1 MAALGHKYAFPAAL
15 NWVGLPAMN
24 RPSTPVGGAS
34 AMRRQPDARGRQCG
48 GFRPF
53 KRSGL
58 NSRFVPIG
66 DIQTRFIIARRFAKR
81 VPLNSSH
88 V

>member
-1 MAALGHKYAFPAAL
+1 MAAKLD
-15 NWVGLPAMN
+15 
-24 RPSTPVGGAS
+24 
-34 AMRRQPDARGRQCG
+34 RRQYG

-66 DIQTRFIIARRFAKR
+66 DIEDMSGIRATKDENDGGDTGILEAMKAHYAQTN
-81 VPLNSSH
+81 VHHTPP
-88 V
+88 